1 MTVHFGSEQ
10 QQAAEAA
17 AERATLPLTIFH
29 HKGTF
34 YCEGHCG
41 DLSEVADKLRQI
53 HHGATPVEIQD
64 IDGRVLVAAH
74 EPIPERIPGTP
85 RPLNEAFQ
93 SKRKDLKPQR
103 RSRADS
109 EHTVKRNWGLG
120 LIIIA
125 TLLALGFA
133 VWVVEDQP
141 GETFVPGFSGT
152 HQTYGPMKGNERKAL
167 PGPTTPQRL
176 GGDNEI
182 RKMEQARQE
191 LERLPKGKIVLDA
204 PKAMKVG
211 DIRAVYANVGINVPI
226 ELLRRHSRPTDQ
238 SHEAF
243 LSVSREMG
251 ATLTGP
257 GFSITPTTHEQQ
269 GVAEGF
275 PTVWSWNVEAKQE
288 GEQELEATLYVLL
301 PVGDKS
307 TRQRIDSY
315 THKIGVSIKEQSWA
329 EWLKSSKE
337 EVEAVHVI
345 AITLGSAV
353 MAVLGWLGLSYS
365 RRRQIENRNQTE
377 AT

>member
-1 MTVHFGSEQ
+1 MAPKPDY
-10 QQAAEAA
+10 AAD
-17 AERATLPLTIFH
+17 ERAALQAL
-29 HKGTF
+29 
-34 YCEGHCG
+34 
-41 DLSEVADKLRQI
+41 
-53 HHGATPVEIQD
+53 
-64 IDGRVLVAAH
+64 
-74 EPIPERIPGTP
+74 
-85 RPLNEAFQ
+85 
-93 SKRKDLKPQR
+93 
-103 RSRADS
+103 
-109 EHTVKRNWGLG
+109 KRNWGLKP
-120 LIIIA
+120 IIIA

-133 VWVVEDQP
+133 AVWAAWPAFQP
-141 GETFVPGFSGT
+141 AGEKPRLLPSLSDTHRTYGPMWGLPAAETPVFLPGRSDT
-152 HQTYGPMKGNERKAL
+152 HQTYGPMKDNERKAL
-167 PGPTTPQRL
+167 PGPTTPQRYI
-176 GGDNEI
+176 GDHEVEAGPNEI

-211 DIRAVYANVGINVPI
+211 DMRAVYANVGINVPI

-251 ATLTGP
+251 ASLTGP
-257 GFSITPTTHEQQ
+257 GFSITPTAHERQ

-345 AITLGSAV
+345 AITLASAV
-353 MAVLGWLGLSYS
+353 MAMLGWLGLSYS
-365 RRRQIENRNQTE
+365 RRRQIDNLT
-377 AT
+377 